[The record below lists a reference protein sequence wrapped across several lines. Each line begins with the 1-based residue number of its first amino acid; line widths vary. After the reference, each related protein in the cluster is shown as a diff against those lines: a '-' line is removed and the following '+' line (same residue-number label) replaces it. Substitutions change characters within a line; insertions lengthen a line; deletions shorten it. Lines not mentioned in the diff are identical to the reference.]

1 MRTDDHSGLYSRVF
15 KSLLLSEDVARMEEA
30 GVLLRPDDATKHHPT
45 LFGDFEAYFSIDLRE
60 RAEKMTY
67 AYCLFY
73 CFENAVRELVAQRLS
88 ERKGANWWLDAVP
101 ANVQKRVENKKQE
114 IENNKW
120 HQALIGADVNHTL
133 FGDLSSIIIAQWQEF
148 EELFP
153 SQDWVRVRLNELE
166 RSRNVIAHGNLLPE
180 PEIERLEQYLSDWVR
195 QVP

>member
-1 MRTDDHSGLYSRVF
+1 MRTDSHAELHSRVF
-15 KSLLLSEDVARMEEA
+15 KGLMLSEDIARREEA
-30 GVLLRPDDATKHHPT
+30 GELLRPETGSPRAS
-45 LFGDFEAYFSIDLRE
+45 LFGDFEAYFSRDLRE

-73 CFENAVRELVAQRLS
+73 CFENEVRELVAQRLS
-88 ERKGANWWLDAVP
+88 ERKGANWWIDAVP

-120 HQALIGADVNHTL
+120 HQTQIGADVNHTL
-133 FGDLSSIIIAQWQEF
+133 FGDLASIIISQWQEF

-180 PEIERLEQYLSDWVR
+180 AEIERLEQYLSDWVR

>member
-1 MRTDDHSGLYSRVF
+1 
-15 KSLLLSEDVARMEEA
+15 
-30 GVLLRPDDATKHHPT
+30 
-45 LFGDFEAYFSIDLRE
+45 
-60 RAEKMTY
+60 MTY

-73 CFENAVRELVAQRLS
+73 CFENAVRELVAQRLA
-88 ERKGANWWLDAVP
+88 ERKGVDWWTTVP
-101 ANVQKRVENKKQE
+101 ASVQKRVEAKKQE

-120 HQALIGADVNHTL
+120 HQAEIGADVNHTL
-133 FGDLSSIIIAQWQEF
+133 FGDLASIIISQWQEF

-180 PEIERLEQYLSDWVR
+180 PEIERLEQYLNDWVR